1 MTTIIHCLICL
12 LLLRCLLQIKY
23 PTMTDK
29 TILRRFI
36 HHLYLF
42 RSMTIPIIPR
52 VTIID
57 QQVPFN
63 LFENKNMI
71 VILRKVSKYVEQYGT
86 NPPFPEP
93 RRIRTNYKQR
103 MDTVKHGMDEIIYRS
118 GWIQI
123 LVDESRRDRIGRAM
137 FMLQTTDCTFIEL
150 IQEQRCEGA
159 GKAEY
164 LVELSQGIVDPYVA
178 RGITFEGSESDSCNK
193 MKRYRNL
200 MTAIYPN
207 SINLG
212 GALHWMQNT
221 AKRVEDELIIL
232 VVGMCQRLHNI
243 ITGHAFGMVIG
254 ILGLADNA
262 TWGRGISTN
271 SLEFAKEANLLNW
284 FNTNRRK
291 IQIVIQHQSMI
302 PLIDLDV
309 RTWFEDWIN
318 WVRIYA
324 CVIYFQPIRISTLN
338 LLKDDAALSD
348 VYDCR
353 RRFNDRYD
361 WRPVLEN
368 HQHLHDQLYSDHP
381 PIISTKLFADIYPHD
396 DVACDLKDFENDRS
410 FVLYQFPDLVSSSKE
425 EMYPPTD
432 DEGMEELI
440 ELKEMES
447 KPMPTNNMID
457 TTTEDAVKTIK
468 DLNIAHGFAPIGQD
482 LSDYDICIEL
492 DCAACKADP
501 NDIPDNLDPSEQSGH
516 YRLFAGDGIYL
527 L

>member
-1 MTTIIHCLICL
+1 MPAIWIIHCRICL

-103 MDTVKHGMDEIIYRS
+103 MDTV
-118 GWIQI
+118 
-123 LVDESRRDRIGRAM
+123 
-137 FMLQTTDCTFIEL
+137 LQ
-150 IQEQRCEGA
+150 G
-159 GKAEY
+159 
-164 LVELSQGIVDPYVA
+164 
-178 RGITFEGSESDSCNK
+178 
-193 MKRYRNL
+193 
-200 MTAIYPN
+200 
-207 SINLG
+207 
-212 GALHWMQNT
+212 
-221 AKRVEDELIIL
+221 
-232 VVGMCQRLHNI
+232 
-243 ITGHAFGMVIG
+243 
-254 ILGLADNA
+254 
-262 TWGRGISTN
+262 
-271 SLEFAKEANLLNW
+271 
-284 FNTNRRK
+284 
-291 IQIVIQHQSMI
+291 
-302 PLIDLDV
+302 
-309 RTWFEDWIN
+309 
-318 WVRIYA
+318 
-324 CVIYFQPIRISTLN
+324 
-338 LLKDDAALSD
+338 
-348 VYDCR
+348 
-353 RRFNDRYD
+353 
-361 WRPVLEN
+361 PVLEN
-368 HQHLHDQLYSDHP
+368 YQHLHDQLYSDHP

-440 ELKEMES
+440 ELKEMEC

-457 TTTEDAVKTIK
+457 TTTEDA
-468 DLNIAHGFAPIGQD
+468 
-482 LSDYDICIEL
+482 
-492 DCAACKADP
+492 
-501 NDIPDNLDPSEQSGH
+501 
-516 YRLFAGDGIYL
+516 
-527 L
+527 